1 VSEVTE
7 SYIEI
12 LNLIYTYP
20 DRIDSGDFAGIGELF
35 ADAVIEM
42 GDGLQLEG
50 SAEIEQYYV
59 QWTRRYPDDRTPHTR
74 HCITNPIV
82 RIDEAAGSAVARY
95 YITVFQRTE
104 AFPLQPVWSNKYEDS
119 FRRVNGAW
127 RFVHRRGYDHLPGDI
142 SQHLLQEPGQL
153 A

>member
-1 VSEVTE
+1 VSKVTE

-12 LNLIYTYP
+12 LNLIYAYP

-42 GDGLQLEG
+42 GDGLQLKG
-50 SAEIEQYYV
+50 SGEIEQYYV
-59 QWTRRYPDDRTPHTR
+59 QWTRRYPDDGTPHTR

-82 RIDEAAGSAVARY
+82 RIDEAAGTAVARY

-104 AFPLQPVWSNKYEDS
+104 TFPLQPVWSNKYEDS
-119 FRRVNGAW
+119 FRRMNGAW
-127 RFVHRRGYDHLPGDI
+127 RFVHRRGYDHLRGDI